1 MKKKLTW
8 VGEMNLQ
15 WIWKDWTLGNESQ
28 RQIKE
33 IKWASEE
40 NITKTSKSRNKIEDS
55 NVTEDK
61 KKIWFQWVLTTANKK
76 TLNIEKTWFCAI
88 IIISSLLDVFDQRTT
103 VWLNYHILVY
113 TFLSNSTF

>member
-1 MKKKLTW
+1 
-8 VGEMNLQ
+8 MNLQ

-40 NITKTSKSRNKIEDS
+40 NITKTSKSRNQIEDS

-61 KKIWFQWVLTTANKK
+61 KKFDFNEYWLQQTKKHLT
-76 TLNIEKTWFCAI
+76 
-88 IIISSLLDVFDQRTT
+88 
-103 VWLNYHILVY
+103 
-113 TFLSNSTF
+113 